1 MERKQNQTFLM
12 GHIQKWQIIG
22 KKILKNVNGFYS

>member
-12 GHIQKWQIIG
+12 GYIQKWQIIG
-22 KKILKNVNGFYS
+22 QKILKNVNGFYS